1 MRKIQNATGERVCT
15 YPNTVHFSNVPALVR
30 VSWGNP
36 GGLLF
41 VPENVTISLT
51 DAAGRIYAESRS
63 VFNNEVVFDIRRFLQ
78 TAFANVNLDRVDY
91 SGKMWTAN
99 PNIRKIEAVV
109 AYTDNNDETVV
120 VVNFST
126 DAVFGNIERG
136 ESTGGNIRRRWF
148 VNYPFTLD
156 WWVRGGDEFSVVV
169 DGVDRPG
176 ITFPNGA
183 DAIEGATAS
192 GFSRV
197 VLNVDSLVDS
207 FNIDK
212 RFRIV
217 QPFGYVAKNDRES
230 VGVVAYDLDIDR
242 TPKDAEKRVY
252 LRWIDNLGRFCYFLF
267 RDLGTSDA
275 ITGSSYASADL
286 TNPLIYEGGVNVGTG
301 VRQDFA
307 RVKTRNLGAK
317 GVDRELFD
325 FLLTLNSSPW
335 VDMFDGYDEDNAP
348 QWHRVNVSPATVAKS
363 TKTIQDYTVAI
374 VEPTQTTQSI

>member
-1 MRKIQNATGERVCT
+1 MRKIQNTTGKRVCT

-30 VSWGNP
+30 VAWDNP
-36 GGLLF
+36 DGLLF
-41 VPENVTISLT
+41 VPENVTITLT
-51 DAAGRIYAESRS
+51 DATGRVYAETRA
-63 VFNNEVVFDIRRFLQ
+63 VFNNEVVFDIRRYLQ
-78 TAFANVNLDRVDY
+78 TAFSNAALDRVDY
-91 SGKMWTAN
+91 SGEMWAAN
-99 PNIRKIEAVV
+99 NNLRTIEAVV
-109 AYTDNNDETVV
+109 AYIGENGETVV

-156 WWVRGGDEFSVVV
+156 WWVRGKDEFSVII

-176 ITFPNGA
+176 ISFPNEKGS
-183 DAIEGATAS
+183 GVTTAS
-192 GFSRV
+192 GFTRAT
-197 VLNVDSLVDS
+197 LNVGTLVDS
-207 FNIDK
+207 FNADK
-212 RFRIV
+212 RIRLV

-275 ITGSSYASADL
+275 VTGSSYASAVL
-286 TNPLIYEGGVNVGTG
+286 TNPVIYNDGVNVGTG

-335 VDMFDGYDEDNAP
+335 VDMFDGYDEDNVP

-363 TKTIQDYTVAI
+363 TKAIQDYTVAI

>member
-1 MRKIQNATGERVCT
+1 MRKIQNTTGKRVCT

-30 VSWGNP
+30 VAWDNP
-36 GGLLF
+36 DGLLF
-41 VPENVTISLT
+41 VPENVTITLT
-51 DAAGRIYAESRS
+51 DTTGRVYAETRA
-63 VFNNEVVFDIRRFLQ
+63 VFNNEVVFDIRRYLQ
-78 TAFANVNLDRVDY
+78 TAFSNAALDRVDY
-91 SGKMWTAN
+91 SGEMWAAN
-99 PNIRKIEAVV
+99 NNLRTIEAVV
-109 AYTDNNDETVV
+109 AYIGENGETVV

-156 WWVRGGDEFSVVV
+156 WWVRGKDEFSVIV

-176 ITFPNGA
+176 ISFPNEKGS
-183 DAIEGATAS
+183 GVTTAS
-192 GFSRV
+192 GFTRAT
-197 VLNVDSLVDS
+197 LNVGTLVDS
-207 FNIDK
+207 FNADK
-212 RFRIV
+212 RIRLV

-242 TPKDAEKRVY
+242 TPKDAGKRVY

-275 ITGSSYASADL
+275 VTGSSYASAVL
-286 TNPLIYEGGVNVGTG
+286 TNPVIYDDGANVGTTI
-301 VRQDFA
+301 RQDFA

-325 FLLTLNSSPW
+325 FLLTLNTSPW
-335 VDMFDGYDEDNAP
+335 VDMFDGYDEDNTP

-374 VEPTQTTQSI
+374 VEPTQNTQSL

>member
-1 MRKIQNATGERVCT
+1 MRKIQNTTGGRVCT

-30 VSWGNP
+30 VAWDNP
-36 GGLLF
+36 DGLLF
-41 VPENVTISLT
+41 VPENVTITLT
-51 DAAGRIYAESRS
+51 DATGRVYAETRA
-63 VFNNEVVFDIRRFLQ
+63 VFNNEVVFDIRRYLQ
-78 TAFANVNLDRVDY
+78 TAFSNAALDRVDY
-91 SGKMWTAN
+91 SGEMWAENNNLRT
-99 PNIRKIEAVV
+99 IEAVV
-109 AYTDNNDETVV
+109 AYTGENDETVV

-156 WWVRGGDEFSVVV
+156 WWVRGKDEFSVIV

-176 ITFPNGA
+176 ISFPNEKGS
-183 DAIEGATAS
+183 GVKTAS
-192 GFSRV
+192 GFTRAT
-197 VLNVDSLVDS
+197 LNVGTLVDS
-207 FNIDK
+207 FNADK
-212 RFRIV
+212 RIRLV

-275 ITGSSYASADL
+275 VTGSSYASAVL
-286 TNPLIYEGGVNVGTG
+286 TNPVIYNDGANVGTSI
-301 VRQDFA
+301 RQNFA

-325 FLLTLNSSPW
+325 FLLTLNTSPW
-335 VDMFDGYDEDNAP
+335 VDMFDGYDEDNTP

-374 VEPTQTTQSI
+374 VEPTQNTQSL

>member
-1 MRKIQNATGERVCT
+1 MRKIQNTTGERVCT

-30 VSWGNP
+30 VAWDNP
-36 GGLLF
+36 DGLLF
-41 VPENVTISLT
+41 VPENVTITLT
-51 DAAGRIYAESRS
+51 DATGRVYAETRA
-63 VFNNEVVFDIRRFLQ
+63 VFNNEVVFDIRRYLQ
-78 TAFANVNLDRVDY
+78 TAFSNAALDRVDY
-91 SGKMWTAN
+91 SGEMWAAN
-99 PNIRKIEAVV
+99 NNLRTIEAVV
-109 AYTDNNDETVV
+109 AYTGKDGETVV

-156 WWVRGGDEFSVVV
+156 WWVRGKDEFSVIV

-176 ITFPNGA
+176 ISFPNEKGSGA
-183 DAIEGATAS
+183 TTAS
-192 GFSRV
+192 GFTRAT
-197 VLNVDSLVDS
+197 LNVGTLVDS
-207 FNIDK
+207 FNADK
-212 RFRIV
+212 RIRLV

-267 RDLGTSDA
+267 RDLGTSDSV
-275 ITGSSYASADL
+275 TGSSYASAVL
-286 TNPLIYEGGVNVGTG
+286 TNPVIYNGGANVGTSI
-301 VRQDFA
+301 RQNFA

-325 FLLTLNSSPW
+325 FLLTLNTSPW
-335 VDMFDGYDEDNAP
+335 VDMFDGYDEDNTP

-374 VEPTQTTQSI
+374 VEPTQNTQSL